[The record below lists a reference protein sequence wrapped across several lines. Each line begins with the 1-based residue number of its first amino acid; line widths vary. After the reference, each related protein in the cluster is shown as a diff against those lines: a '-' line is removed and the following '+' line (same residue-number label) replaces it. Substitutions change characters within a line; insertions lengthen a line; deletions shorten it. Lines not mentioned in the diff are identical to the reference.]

1 MVYLLYEIV
10 CLGTSMP
17 SLLGST
23 GTESPAGNGGSK
35 GATTFV
41 QADST
46 CFRDLVQRLTGPPVN
61 ETAQPVA
68 AVKAPKK
75 PTAEL
80 HERRKLNARYIEIAR
95 PATSFKVYQLL
106 PAVYNPQFQ
115 SPSPSSM
122 LQVSPIR
129 SCNHPVAPYSHP
141 SGSNKRVSEA
151 DGDQSLEEKATKEKR
166 SNLHRS
172 PRSKPRLDI
181 EDNGASTVSA
191 QPKLLTL
198 FPLTS
203 PTTAAI
209 VKIMNLD

>member
-1 MVYLLYEIV
+1 MDK
-10 CLGTSMP
+10 
-17 SLLGST
+17 LLGST

-75 PTAEL
+75 QTAEL
-80 HERRKLNARYIEIAR
+80 HERRKLNARPNIEIAR
-95 PATSFKVYQLL
+95 PAPSFKVYNQLP
-106 PAVYNPQFQ
+106 PAVYNPQVQ
-115 SPSPSSM
+115 SPSPSSI
-122 LQVSPIR
+122 LQVSPI
-129 SCNHPVAPYSHP
+129 SSGSHPVAPYSHP

-166 SNLHRS
+166 SYLHPS

-191 QPKLLTL
+191 EPKLLTL

-203 PTTAAI
+203 PTTAA
-209 VKIMNLD
+209 VAKIMNLV